1 MPPKYG
7 NISKV
12 HIAQDDQ
19 LNQAS
24 LNVPDQLITL
34 ETVMEYGDGTG
45 IPVNSLLPE
54 REPNPLAMN
63 FYTLGYDNNKKLTNV
78 NRATKE
84 NIKTYLGPYRMMT
97 DAINIKDAF
106 IINIGI
112 KFDIFV
118 KREYNKEEII
128 LKCVEKVK
136 QYFDIDKWQIN
147 QPIILADVAYEISLV
162 EGVNNI
168 VPPAQ
173 NNPEENLIIVENK
186 FDTSKGYA
194 GNIYNIGDS
203 IRKGVLYPSLDP
215 SIFEVRFP
223 DIDIQGRVVGDY

>member
-1 MPPKYG
+1 
-7 NISKV
+7 
-12 HIAQDDQ
+12 
-19 LNQAS
+19 
-24 LNVPDQLITL
+24 
-34 ETVMEYGDGTG
+34 
-45 IPVNSLLPE
+45 
-54 REPNPLAMN
+54 
-63 FYTLGYDNNKKLTNV
+63 
-78 NRATKE
+78 
-84 NIKTYLGPYRMMT
+84 MMT

-194 GNIYNIGDS
+194 GNIYNIAES